1 MATHRSHSAGNDK
14 DRRII
19 DRTAESIHESVD
31 QIAEGARHA
40 DEKIREQAKRVEA
53 KAEAAVADVRTQSAK
68 LVGETTDFV
77 KTNPLMSVGLALV
90 AGALV
95 HKLFGGK

>member
-1 MATHRSHSAGNDK
+1 MATHKSPSAGNDK

-31 QIAEGARHA
+31 QIAEGARRA
-40 DEKIREQAKRVEA
+40 DEKVREQAKRVEA

-77 KTNPLMSVGLALV
+77 RTNPLMSVGLALV

>member
-1 MATHRSHSAGNDK
+1 MATHKSHASEKDK

-19 DRTAESIHESVD
+19 DRTAETLHESVD
-31 QIAEGARHA
+31 QIADGARHA

-53 KAEAAVADVRTQSAK
+53 KAEAAVADVRSQAEK
-68 LVGETTDFV
+68 LMAETTDFV

-90 AGALV
+90 AGALM